1 MSWAAQEWGTS
12 VKATQPVSDKEL
24 KTAIH
29 SPCRAVKDMASS
41 PLSPRLPPRPSVSQE
56 QEKLPG
62 PVTHQRSS
70 MPCLISVLCFG
81 TETNQH
87 FRKVNLT
94 FPSYCEENIPG
105 PSVLDESRP
114 RSPVHGLCSDPP
126 RCHNSSDDE
135 SKGFP
140 LGHVVG
146 TSTSPRG

>member
-1 MSWAAQEWGTS
+1 M
-12 VKATQPVSDKEL
+12 
-24 KTAIH
+24 AIH
-29 SPCRAVKDMASS
+29 SLCRAVKDMASS
-41 PLSPRLPPRPSVSQE
+41 PLSPRLSPRPSPHGPAGPAVSARSK
-56 QEKLPG
+56 EKLPG
-62 PVTHQRSS
+62 PVTHQSSS

-105 PSVLDESRP
+105 PSVLDESRL

-126 RCHNSSDDE
+126 RCHNSSEDE